1 MEEIRTAFEDFR
13 RGLFL
18 EARSKA
24 LRLIERNP
32 KDYWATYLAALS
44 SAFAQEIREF
54 EKYLIALTA
63 LAEEEPRLTGEEKV
77 YEHYLK
83 AYYSLLA
90 HDTEKALWYYLELA
104 KFPEGWLARA
114 LVKKFRKIREIE
126 NLAFRVADFVVL
138 PAELPPHRLPLPRLD
153 TPFSLLDDQ
162 ERKSGGGAS
171 SKAAKGWLFKPHRRF
186 ALKFRLPPFFLNW
199 RYAAFT
205 VAFLFLAL
213 TLWGVWR
220 VTREKSNIIEIPPLQ
235 VAQSASVMPVDTSRK
250 IHYKYKARSAIIEDF
265 EAAKRLLAARK
276 INQSRYTLERLIHSN
291 ADFQTREKAKVFLGF
306 IPDLPYTEFNDNLR
320 IVSLIHEPKLR
331 QGSLILTSGELRDAK
346 KEAGGTTYQFIAS
359 EEGKEFKVSA
369 FLPATVQEEKSNTK
383 SPSVQVY
390 GRFKGLVGEQRT
402 VYLEA
407 LRVWR

>member
-18 EARSKA
+18 ESRANA

-63 LAEEEPRLTGEEKV
+63 LAEEEPRLTDEEKV

-104 KFPEGWLARA
+104 KFPEGWLARS

-138 PAELPPHRLPLPRLD
+138 PTELPP
-153 TPFSLLDDQ
+153 
-162 ERKSGGGAS
+162 RKKASTKAEVNPARGAKEKGG
-171 SKAAKGWLFKPHRRF
+171 WQFKPHRRF
-186 ALKFRLPPFFLNW
+186 AFKFRLPPFFANW

-205 VAFLFLAL
+205 VASLLL
-213 TLWGVWR
+213 MVTLWGVWR
-220 VTREKSNIIEIPPLQ
+220 SVREKSNPIEIPPLQ
-235 VAQSASVMPVDTSRK
+235 VAQSASVMPVDKSRK
-250 IHYKYKARSAIIEDF
+250 IHYKYKTRSAIIEDF
-265 EAAKRLLAARK
+265 EAAKRLLAQRK

-320 IVSLIHEPKLR
+320 LVSLIHEPKLR
-331 QGSLILTSGELRDAK
+331 QGSLILTSGEIRDAK
-346 KEAGGTTYQFIAS
+346 KEAGGTTYQFIAN
-359 EEGKEFKVSA
+359 EEGKEFRVSA
-369 FLPATVQEEKSNTK
+369 FLPATVQEEKSSTK
-383 SPSVQVY
+383 SSSVQVY